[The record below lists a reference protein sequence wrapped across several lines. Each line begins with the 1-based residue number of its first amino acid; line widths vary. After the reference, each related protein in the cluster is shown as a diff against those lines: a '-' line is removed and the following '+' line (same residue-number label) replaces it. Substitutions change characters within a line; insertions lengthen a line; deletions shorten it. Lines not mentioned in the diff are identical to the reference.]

1 MRTKKKSIKR
11 LENNL
16 KEGRERFNRGEVT
29 REQWQRMQKDA
40 RHRIAELKA
49 GEK

>member
-1 MRTKKKSIKR
+1 MRTKKERIKR

-29 REQWQRMQKDA
+29 REQWKRMQTDA
-40 RHRIAELKA
+40 RRAIARIKA
-49 GEK
+49 GKI